1 VYNHQSFVGKRD
13 LPFVMLLP
21 FIAGQT
27 GPKGPGGDTG
37 ATGQR
42 GSDGRDGVK
51 GDKGQTGATGTH
63 PQISLYGSTLEI
75 IKLSS
80 LNHSTAV

>member
-1 VYNHQSFVGKRD
+1 LSFVI
-13 LPFVMLLP
+13 LLS

-27 GPKGPGGDTG
+27 GPKGPGGRTG

-51 GDKGQTGATGTH
+51 GDRGETGATGTH
-63 PQISLYGSTLEI
+63 RRISLYGSTLEI

-80 LNHSTAV
+80 LKHSTSLWLQEEA